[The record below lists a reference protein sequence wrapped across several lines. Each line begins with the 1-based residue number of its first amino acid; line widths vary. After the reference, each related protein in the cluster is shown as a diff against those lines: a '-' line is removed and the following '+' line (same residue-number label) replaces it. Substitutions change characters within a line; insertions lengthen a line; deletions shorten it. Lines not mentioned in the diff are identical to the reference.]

1 MPMTSAER
9 SKKYRE
15 KQRLNNL
22 EEFREKEKNRSKI
35 NYKKLKYGNID
46 IEELE
51 EKPKEVKEEIKEE
64 IKDEDFEVEDKKQE
78 IPKYL
83 VDLNIAKIDKSG
95 FTIFKPVSKRINP
108 LNKSKL
114 QPQTVKLYFNCFK
127 KVYKNYTDLD
137 MDDKFQTELMN
148 LLNKSKS
155 DIKYIKEKLN
165 FLKKDLYLFI
175 KPLNK
180 NDLQFI
186 YSIFSRIEGFA
197 PIVRRLYPYIVQKQ
211 IEYQQTRENV
221 EMDTIN
227 KIKYNRL
234 SFNKDDIM
242 KIINDWN
249 DYKRETDESYLTNR
263 DKLLF
268 ALFTL
273 FPVRRPIDYKRMFLT
288 DKEPFLE
295 EKKIINER
303 NNYFFNGIFY
313 FYRTKNKEIQK
324 FKVPEDLNNIIKI
337 YIHDRTNG
345 PLLLDNDN
353 KEYDTSTLKIHIMKV
368 FNKIYEISFSGV
380 ELRHY
385 YSTYINYLVKH
396 KEITIQE
403 HMQICEMMNHSY
415 EENKKYA
422 YLLD

>member
-35 NYKKLKYGNID
+35 NYKKLKNENIE

-51 EKPKEVKEEIKEE
+51 EKPKEVKKE
-64 IKDEDFEVEDKKQE
+64 IKDEEFEVEDKDKKQE

-148 LLNKSKS
+148 LLNNSKT
-155 DIKYIKEKLN
+155 DVKYIKEKLN

-197 PIVRRLYPYIVQKQ
+197 PIIRRLYPYIVQKQ
-211 IEYQQTRENV
+211 IEYQQSRENV

-249 DYKRETDESYLTNR
+249 
-263 DKLLF
+263 
-268 ALFTL
+268 
-273 FPVRRPIDYKRMFLT
+273 
-288 DKEPFLE
+288 
-295 EKKIINER
+295 
-303 NNYFFNGIFY
+303 
-313 FYRTKNKEIQK
+313 
-324 FKVPEDLNNIIKI
+324 
-337 YIHDRTNG
+337 
-345 PLLLDNDN
+345 
-353 KEYDTSTLKIHIMKV
+353 
-368 FNKIYEISFSGV
+368 
-380 ELRHY
+380 
-385 YSTYINYLVKH
+385 
-396 KEITIQE
+396 
-403 HMQICEMMNHSY
+403 
-415 EENKKYA
+415 
-422 YLLD
+422 

>member
-9 SKKYRE
+9 AKKYRE
-15 KQRLNNL
+15 NQRLNNL
-22 EEFREKEKNRSKI
+22 EEFRKKERIRNQKY
-35 NYKKLKYGNID
+35 YKKLKNEPI
-46 IEELE
+46 
-51 EKPKEVKEEIKEE
+51 EVKEEIKEE
-64 IKDEDFEVEDKKQE
+64 VKEEIENKKEV

-83 VDLNIAKIDKSG
+83 SDLNIAKLDGCG
-95 FTIFKPVSKRINP
+95 FTIFKPIDNRKHP

-148 LLNKSKS
+148 LLNNSKS

-197 PIVRRLYPYIVQKQ
+197 PIIRRLYPYIVQKQ
-211 IEYQQTRENV
+211 IEYQQSRENV

-273 FPVRRPIDYKRMFLT
+273 FPVRRPIDYKRMLLT
-288 DKEPFLE
+288 DKEPFQE

-303 NNYFFNGIFY
+303 NNYYYNGIFY
-313 FYRTKNKEIQK
+313 FYRTKNKEIQR
-324 FKVPEDLNNIIKI
+324 FKVPEELNEIIKI
-337 YIHDRTNG
+337 YIQDRTNG
-345 PLLLDNDN
+345 TLLLDNEN
-353 KEYDTSTLKIHIMKV
+353 KEYDNSTLRIHIMKV
-368 FNKIYEISFSGV
+368 FNKIYDISFSGV

-396 KEITIQE
+396 KEITMVE